1 MSTKREVVVNA
12 VDNAVSVAKAV
23 NANAEYKHK
32 DKVEKGLEV
41 AAKLVQLA
49 KLFR

>member
-1 MSTKREVVVNA
+1 MSTKREVVVQA

-32 DKVEKGLEV
+32 DKVTKGLELASNV
-41 AAKLVQLA
+41 LQLL
-49 KLFR
+49 KLFK